1 MANPNNVFLT
11 GTQKVMDWYDQNA
24 KTCFWSITDTKGSV
38 VFMNADND
46 ENLSRDHLEANVRSA
61 EAAGLDCTFILRI
74 HPKAPKEGYFVK
86 NSPEMIIT
94 KFRPVAYETASMQPI
109 GNIQMGYAN
118 NHLLGELNSLK
129 SQIAALQMK
138 LDEEDEEDEEDEP
151 EEGGLAG
158 FFKNPVMQNMLIQQL
173 QGMFMPN
180 TTKVTN
186 VAGVLDG
193 VESDQDQKIDEAI
206 ETLKQYTPNLGDDLI
221 LLAQIALN
229 DPQQFKFLLKML
241 RS

>member
-1 MANPNNVFLT
+1 
-11 GTQKVMDWYDQNA
+11 
-24 KTCFWSITDTKGSV
+24 
-38 VFMNADND
+38 
-46 ENLSRDHLEANVRSA
+46 
-61 EAAGLDCTFILRI
+61 
-74 HPKAPKEGYFVK
+74 
-86 NSPEMIIT
+86 
-94 KFRPVAYETASMQPI
+94 
-109 GNIQMGYAN
+109 
-118 NHLLGELNSLK
+118 
-129 SQIAALQMK
+129 
-138 LDEEDEEDEEDEP
+138 
-151 EEGGLAG
+151 
-158 FFKNPVMQNMLIQQL
+158 MQNMLIQQL

>member
-11 GTQKVMDWYDQNA
+11 GTNKVMEWYDQNA

-38 VFMNADND
+38 VFYNADND
-46 ENLSRDHLEANVRSA
+46 ENLSRDHLEANIRSA

-86 NSPEMIIT
+86 NSPEMIVT
-94 KFRPVAYETASMQPI
+94 KFRPVSYETGSMQPV
-109 GNIQMGYAN
+109 NNSQMGYSN
-118 NHLLGELNSLK
+118 NNLIGEISILK

-138 LDEEDEEDEEDEP
+138 LDEEEEEEEP

-158 FFKNPVMQNMLIQQL
+158 FMKNPMIQNMLIQQL
-173 QGMFMPN
+173 QGIFMPT

-193 VESDQDQKIDEAI
+193 AANDQDSKIDEAI
-206 ETLKQYTPNLGDDLI
+206 ETLKQFSPNLGDDLI
-221 LLAQIALN
+221 LLAQLALN

>member
-24 KTCFWSITDTKGSV
+24 KTCYWSITDTKGSV

-46 ENLSRDHLEANVRSA
+46 ENVSRDHLEANIRSA
-61 EAAGLDCTFILRI
+61 ESAGLDCTFILRI

-94 KFRPVAYETASMQPI
+94 KFRPVAYEAASMQPV
-109 GNIQMGYAN
+109 NNMQMGYVN
-118 NHLLGELNSLK
+118 NNFINELNSLK

-138 LDEEDEEDEEDEP
+138 LDEEDEEEEEEP

-158 FFKNPVMQNMLIQQL
+158 FMKNPMIQNMLIQQL
-173 QGMFMPN
+173 TGLFMPN

-186 VAGVLDG
+186 VAGVLDSA
-193 VESDQDQKIDEAI
+193 VTEQDEKIDEAI
-206 ETLKQYTPNLGDDLI
+206 ETLKQFSPNLGDDLI
-221 LLAQIALN
+221 LLAQLALN
-229 DPQQFKFLLKML
+229 DPKQFQFLLKML

>member
-38 VFMNADND
+38 VFYNADND
-46 ENLSRDHLEANVRSA
+46 ENLSRDHLEANIRSA
-61 EAAGLDCTFILRI
+61 EASGLDCTFILRI

-86 NSPEMIIT
+86 NSVEMIVT
-94 KFRPVAYETASMQPI
+94 KFRPVAYESSSLQPV
-109 GNIQMGYAN
+109 NNNQLGYAN

-138 LDEEDEEDEEDEP
+138 LDQEDDEDEEDEP

-158 FFKNPVMQNMLIQQL
+158 FMKNPAIQNMLIQQL
-173 QGMFMPN
+173 TGMFMP

-186 VAGVLDG
+186 VAGVMDG
-193 VESDQDQKIDEAI
+193 AATDQDAKIDEAI
-206 ETLKQYTPNLGDDLI
+206 ETLKQFSPNLGDDLI
-221 LLAQIALN
+221 LLAQLALN

>member
-94 KFRPVAYETASMQPI
+94 KFRPVAYETATMQPV
-109 GNIQMGYAN
+109 NNMQMGYAN
-118 NHLLGELNSLK
+118 NNLIGEISILK

-138 LDEEDEEDEEDEP
+138 LDEEDEEEEEET

-158 FFKNPVMQNMLIQQL
+158 FFKNPQLQNMLL
-173 QGMFMPN
+173 QTLSGLLMPT

-186 VAGVLDG
+186 MAGVMDG
-193 VESDQDQKIDEAI
+193 AATDQDAKIDEAI
-206 ETLKQYTPNLGDDLI
+206 EVLKQFDANLGDDLL
-221 LLAQIALN
+221 LLAEMALN
-229 DPQQFKFLLKML
+229 DKQQFNFLLKML
-241 RS
+241 RK

>member
-11 GTQKVMDWYDQNA
+11 GTNKVMEWYDQNA
-24 KTCFWSITDTKGSV
+24 KTCYWSITDTKGSV
-38 VFMNADND
+38 VFYNADND
-46 ENLSRDHLEANVRSA
+46 ENLSRDHLEANIRSA
-61 EAAGLDCTFILRI
+61 ETAGLDCTFILRI

-86 NSPEMIIT
+86 NSPEMIVT
-94 KFRPVAYETASMQPI
+94 KFRPVAYEQNSIHPVNNM
-109 GNIQMGYAN
+109 QMGYAN
-118 NHLLGELNSLK
+118 QNLIGEISILK

-138 LDEEDEEDEEDEP
+138 LEEEDDEDEEEP

-158 FFKNPVMQNMLIQQL
+158 FFSNPVMQNILIQQL
-173 QGMFMPN
+173 QGMFMPS

-186 VAGVLDG
+186 VAGVMDG
-193 VESDQDQKIDEAI
+193 AQDDQDAKIDEAI
-206 ETLKQYTPNLGDDLI
+206 ETLKQFSPNLGDDLI
-221 LLAQIALN
+221 LLAQLALN

>member
-1 MANPNNVFLT
+1 MH
-11 GTQKVMDWYDQNA
+11 
-24 KTCFWSITDTKGSV
+24 
-38 VFMNADND
+38 ADND
-46 ENLSRDHLEANVRSA
+46 ENLSRDHLEANIRSA

-94 KFRPVAYETASMQPI
+94 KFRPVAYEATSMQPV
-109 GNIQMGYAN
+109 NNMQMGYAN
-118 NHLLGELNSLK
+118 NHLIGEINSLK

-138 LDEEDEEDEEDEP
+138 LDEEDEENEDDEP

-158 FFKNPVMQNMLIQQL
+158 FFKNPVMQNILIQQL

-186 VAGVLDG
+186 VAGVMDG
-193 VESDQDQKIDEAI
+193 AQADQDAKIDEAI
-206 ETLKQYTPNLGDDLI
+206 ETLKQFSPNLGDDLI
-221 LLAQIALN
+221 LLAQLALN

-241 RS
+241 RK

>member
-11 GTQKVMDWYDQNA
+11 GTNKVMEWYDQNA

-38 VFMNADND
+38 VFYNADND
-46 ENLSRDHLEANVRSA
+46 ENLSRDHLEANIRSA
-61 EAAGLDCTFILRI
+61 ESAGLDCTFILRI

-86 NSPEMIIT
+86 NSPEMIVT
-94 KFRPVAYETASMQPI
+94 KFRPVAYETNTMQPVNNVQI
-109 GNIQMGYAN
+109 GYQN
-118 NHLLGELNSLK
+118 NNLLGEINSLK

-138 LDEEDEEDEEDEP
+138 LDEEDEDEEEEP

-158 FFKNPVMQNMLIQQL
+158 FMKNPAIQNMLIQQL
-173 QGMFMPN
+173 TGMFMP

-193 VESDQDQKIDEAI
+193 AVSDQDAKIDEAI
-206 ETLKQYTPNLGDDLI
+206 ETLKQFAPNLGDDLI

-229 DPQQFKFLLKML
+229 DPAQFKFLLKML
-241 RS
+241 RK

>member
-11 GTQKVMDWYDQNA
+11 GTNKVMEWYDQNA

-38 VFMNADND
+38 VFYNADND
-46 ENLSRDHLEANVRSA
+46 ENLSRDHLEANIRSA

-86 NSPEMIIT
+86 NSPEMIVT
-94 KFRPVAYETASMQPI
+94 KFRPVAYETGSIQPV
-109 GNIQMGYAN
+109 NNSQMGYSN
-118 NHLLGELNSLK
+118 NNLIGEISILK

-138 LDEEDEEDEEDEP
+138 LDEEEEEEEET

-158 FFKNPVMQNMLIQQL
+158 FFKNPQMQNMAL
-173 QGMFMPN
+173 QFLSGLLMPP

-186 VAGVLDG
+186 MAGVMDG
-193 VESDQDQKIDEAI
+193 AATDQDTKIDEAI
-206 ETLKQYTPNLGDDLI
+206 ETLKQFDANLGDDLI
-221 LLAQIALN
+221 LLAQLALN
-229 DPQQFKFLLKML
+229 DPSQFNFLLKML
-241 RS
+241 RK

>member
-11 GTQKVMDWYDQNA
+11 GTNKVMDWYDQNA

-61 EAAGLDCTFILRI
+61 ETAGLDCTFILRI

-94 KFRPVAYETASMQPI
+94 KFRPVAYETASMQPV

-118 NHLLGELNSLK
+118 NNLIGEISILK

-138 LDEEDEEDEEDEP
+138 LDEEDEEEEEEA

-158 FFKNPVMQNMLIQQL
+158 FFKNPQMQNMLL
-173 QGMFMPN
+173 QTLSGLLMPT

-186 VAGVLDG
+186 MAGVMDG
-193 VESDQDQKIDEAI
+193 AATDQDTKIDEAI
-206 ETLKQYTPNLGDDLI
+206 ETLKQFDANLGDDLI
-221 LLAQIALN
+221 LLAQLALN
-229 DPQQFKFLLKML
+229 DPGQFNFLIKML
-241 RS
+241 RK

>member
-11 GTQKVMDWYDQNA
+11 GTNKVMEWYDQNA

-38 VFMNADND
+38 VFYNADND
-46 ENLSRDHLEANVRSA
+46 ENLSRDHLEANIRSA

-86 NSPEMIIT
+86 NSPEMIVT
-94 KFRPVAYETASMQPI
+94 KFRPVAYETGSMQPV
-109 GNIQMGYAN
+109 NNAQMGYSN
-118 NHLLGELNSLK
+118 NNLIGEISILK

-158 FFKNPVMQNMLIQQL
+158 FFKNPIMQNMLIQQL
-173 QGMFMPN
+173 QGMFMPTN
-180 TTKVTN
+180 KITN

-193 VESDQDQKIDEAI
+193 AANDQDSKIDEAI
-206 ETLKQYTPNLGDDLI
+206 EVLKQFDANLGDDLL
-221 LLAQIALN
+221 LLAEMALN
-229 DPQQFKFLLKML
+229 DKQQFNFLLKML
-241 RS
+241 RK

>member
-24 KTCFWSITDTKGSV
+24 KTCYWSITDTKGDI
-38 VFMNADND
+38 VFYNADND
-46 ENLSRDHLEANVRSA
+46 ENVSRDHLEANIKSA
-61 EAAGLDCTFILRI
+61 ETAGMDCTFILRI
-74 HPKAPKEGYFVK
+74 HPKAPKGGYFV
-86 NSPEMIIT
+86 NSSEKMIIT
-94 KFRPVAYETASMQPI
+94 KFRPVSYETSTIQPI

-138 LDEEDEEDEEDEP
+138 LDQEDEEDEEDEP

-158 FFKNPVMQNMLIQQL
+158 FMKNPMIQNMLIQQL
-173 QGMFMPN
+173 QGIFMP

-193 VESDQDQKIDEAI
+193 AEADQDAKIDEAI
-206 ETLKQYTPNLGDDLI
+206 EVLKQFDSNLGDDLL
-221 LLAQIALN
+221 LLAEMALN
-229 DPQQFKFLLKML
+229 DKQQFNFLLKML
-241 RS
+241 RK

>member
-61 EAAGLDCTFILRI
+61 ETAGLDCTFILRI

-94 KFRPVAYETASMQPI
+94 KFRPVAYEAASMQPV
-109 GNIQMGYAN
+109 NNNQMGYAN
-118 NHLLGELNSLK
+118 NQLLSEMIALK
-129 SQIAALQMK
+129 SQVAALQMK
-138 LDEEDEEDEEDEP
+138 KDEDEEDEE
-151 EEGGLAG
+151 EETNENPIIG
-158 FFKNPVMQNMLIQQL
+158 FFNNQDVQDTILGYVKAF
-173 QGMFMPN
+173 FMPN

-186 VAGVLDG
+186 IAGVMDG
-193 VESDQDQKIDEAI
+193 SQADQDAKIDAAI
-206 ETLKQYTPNLGDDLI
+206 DTLKQIDANLGDDLI
-221 LLAQIALN
+221 LLAQLALN
-229 DPQQFKFLLKML
+229 DPGQFNFLIKML
-241 RS
+241 RK

>member
-11 GTQKVMDWYDQNA
+11 GTNKVMEWYDQNA
-24 KTCFWSITDTKGSV
+24 KTCYWSITDTKGSV
-38 VFMNADND
+38 VFYNADND
-46 ENLSRDHLEANVRSA
+46 ENLSRDHLEANIRSA

-86 NSPEMIIT
+86 NSPEMIVT
-94 KFRPVAYETASMQPI
+94 KFRPVAYEQTSIQPV
-109 GNIQMGYAN
+109 NNMQMGYAN
-118 NHLLGELNSLK
+118 QNLIGEISILK

-138 LDEEDEEDEEDEP
+138 LDEEDDEDEEEP

-158 FFKNPVMQNMLIQQL
+158 FFSNPVMQNILIQQL
-173 QGMFMPN
+173 QGMFMPS

-186 VAGVLDG
+186 VAGVMDG
-193 VESDQDQKIDEAI
+193 AQDDQDAKIDEAI
-206 ETLKQYTPNLGDDLI
+206 ETLKQFSPNLGDDLI
-221 LLAQIALN
+221 LLAQLALN

>member
-11 GTQKVMDWYDQNA
+11 GSQKVMDWYDQNA
-24 KTCFWSITDTKGSV
+24 KTCYWSITDTKGDI
-38 VFMNADND
+38 VFYNADND
-46 ENLSRDHLEANVRSA
+46 ENVSRDHLEANIKSA
-61 EAAGLDCTFILRI
+61 EAAGMDCTFILRI
-74 HPKAPKEGYFVK
+74 HPKAPKGGYFVNTSEK
-86 NSPEMIIT
+86 MIIT
-94 KFRPVAYETASMQPI
+94 KFRPVSHETSTMQPI
-109 GNIQMGYAN
+109 NNIQLGYAN

-138 LDEEDEEDEEDEP
+138 LDEEDEEDEEEAP

-158 FFKNPVMQNMLIQQL
+158 FMKNPVIQNMLIQQL
-173 QGMFMPN
+173 QGLFMP

-186 VAGVLDG
+186 VAGVMDG
-193 VESDQDQKIDEAI
+193 AQADQDAKIDEAI
-206 ETLKQYTPNLGDDLI
+206 ETLKQFSPNLGDDLI
-221 LLAQIALN
+221 LLAQLALN

>member
-11 GTQKVMDWYDQNA
+11 GTNKVMEWYDQNA

-38 VFMNADND
+38 VFYNADND
-46 ENLSRDHLEANVRSA
+46 ENLSRDHLEANIRSA

-86 NSPEMIIT
+86 NSPEMIVT
-94 KFRPVAYETASMQPI
+94 KFRPVAYETGSMQPV
-109 GNIQMGYAN
+109 NNSQMGYSN
-118 NHLLGELNSLK
+118 NNLIGEISILK

-138 LDEEDEEDEEDEP
+138 LDEEEEEEEP

-158 FFKNPVMQNMLIQQL
+158 FMKNPMIQNMLIQQL
-173 QGMFMPN
+173 QGIFMPT

-193 VESDQDQKIDEAI
+193 AANDQDSKIDEAI
-206 ETLKQYTPNLGDDLI
+206 ETLKQFSPNLGDDLI
-221 LLAQIALN
+221 LLAQLALN

>member
-11 GTQKVMDWYDQNA
+11 GTNKVMEWYDQNA

-38 VFMNADND
+38 VFYNVDND
-46 ENLSRDHLEANVRSA
+46 ENLSRDHLEANIRSA

-86 NSPEMIIT
+86 NSLEMIVT
-94 KFRPVAYETASMQPI
+94 KFRPVAYEQTSIQPV
-109 GNIQMGYAN
+109 NNMQMGYAN
-118 NHLLGELNSLK
+118 QNLIGEISILK

-138 LDEEDEEDEEDEP
+138 LDEEEEEEEEAP

-158 FFKNPVMQNMLIQQL
+158 FMKNPVIQNMLIQQL
-173 QGMFMPN
+173 QGLFMP

-193 VESDQDQKIDEAI
+193 AEADQDEKIYHAI
-206 ETLKQYTPNLGDDLI
+206 ETLKEYDLNLGDDLL
-221 LLAQIALN
+221 LLAEMAVN
-229 DPQQFKFLLKML
+229 DPQQFKFLIKLL
-241 RS
+241 RK

>member
-94 KFRPVAYETASMQPI
+94 KFRPVAYETASMQPV
-109 GNIQMGYAN
+109 NNMQMGYAN
-118 NHLLGELNSLK
+118 NNLIGEISILK

-138 LDEEDEEDEEDEP
+138 LDEEDEEEEEET

-158 FFKNPVMQNMLIQQL
+158 FFKNPQMQNMLL
-173 QGMFMPN
+173 QTLSGLLMPT

-186 VAGVLDG
+186 MAGVMDG
-193 VESDQDQKIDEAI
+193 AATDQDAKIDEAI
-206 ETLKQYTPNLGDDLI
+206 EVLKQFDANLGDDLL
-221 LLAQIALN
+221 LLAEMALN
-229 DPQQFKFLLKML
+229 DKQQFNFLLKML
-241 RS
+241 RK